1 MATSLRNNER
11 SGITGLMLFNGFNF
25 LQCIEGER
33 AAANDCM
40 RRIERDDRHSG
51 LTIVSHS
58 KLARRQFTEWRMAD
72 QSMPAKSD
80 SAADML
86 VILSHEN
93 VSEATRTLFQSF
105 LSFGRKA
112 AE

>member
-51 LTIVSHS
+51 LAIVSHRE
-58 KLARRQFTEWRMAD
+58 LARRQFTEWRMAD
-72 QSMPAKSD
+72 QSMPAESD

-105 LSFGRKA
+105 LSFGMKA
-112 AE
+112 SE

>member
-1 MATSLRNNER
+1 
-11 SGITGLMLFNGFNF
+11 
-25 LQCIEGER
+25 
-33 AAANDCM
+33 
-40 RRIERDDRHSG
+40 
-51 LTIVSHS
+51 
-58 KLARRQFTEWRMAD
+58 MAD